1 MRITFLGAA
10 KTVTGSCFL
19 VETEKCKL
27 LVDCGLFQG
36 RTKED
41 EMNKEDFDFN
51 PADIDYVLLTHAHI
65 DHSGKIPKLY
75 LDGFKGEVIATKATV
90 DLCAVMLPDSGHIQE
105 FENEWENRKR
115 KRAGKPPV
123 MPLYT
128 LQDAVDCMKLFKGVK
143 YGEII
148 NLTDSIKVRFNDAG
162 HILGSAI
169 IELWVS
175 ENGETIKTVF
185 TGDLGNRDMPIIRDP
200 SIIEDADYLV
210 IESTY
215 GNKLHK
221 EKENKAEKFLN
232 IILDTVNKKGGNVV
246 IPSFAVGRT
255 QEIIYELNKH
265 MDVYADKYEYFRNI
279 PVFIDSPLAISA
291 TEIFRKNLDCFD
303 EEARNYIESGDNP
316 LDFPGLRFTKTSDE
330 SKSLNERVNSC
341 IIISSS
347 GMCEAGRIKHHL
359 KHNLWRSDSTILF
372 VGYQAEGTLGRR
384 ILDGAK
390 SVKIFGEDISINARI
405 EMIEGFSG
413 HADKNGLIQWVGSF
427 VKKPKNIFIVH
438 GEENVM
444 HEFAN
449 AIEQEFGIRTII
461 PSKGDSFIVTLSSVT
476 DVTGKPEKVERVF
489 RFKRLEILDY
499 LEKIKEEIDEMSEM
513 VKEDLKRETDDSEV
527 DAIKQKL
534 KNLEKSISDVIA

>member
-1 MRITFLGAA
+1 MKITFLGAA

-27 LVDCGLFQG
+27 LVDCGMFQG
-36 RTKED
+36 RAKET

-51 PADIDYVLLTHAHI
+51 PAEIDYVLLTHAHI
-65 DHSGKIPKLY
+65 DHSGRIPKLY

-128 LQDAVDCMKLFKGVK
+128 LQDAVDCMKLFRGVK
-143 YGEII
+143 YGEIV

-169 IELWVS
+169 IELWVY
-175 ENGETIKTVF
+175 ENGENIKTVF
-185 TGDLGNRDMPIIRDP
+185 TGDLGNRDMPIVRDP
-200 SIIEDADYLV
+200 AIIEDADYLV

-215 GNKLHK
+215 GNRLHK
-221 EKENKAEKFLN
+221 ERENKAEKFLD
-232 IILDTVNKKGGNVV
+232 IILNTVNKGGNVV
-246 IPSFAVGRT
+246 IPSFAIGRT
-255 QEIIYELNKH
+255 QEIIYELNKY
-265 MDVYADKYEYFRNI
+265 MDVYAEKYEYFKNI

-303 EEARNYIESGDNP
+303 EEARKFIESGDNP
-316 LDFPGLRFTKTSDE
+316 LDFPGLQFTKTSDE
-330 SKSLNERVNSC
+330 SKALNERMDSS
-341 IIISSS
+341 IIISAS

-359 KHNLWRSDSTILF
+359 KHNLWRNDSTILF

-405 EMIEGFSG
+405 EKIEGFSG
-413 HADKNGLIQWVGSF
+413 HADKDGLMQWVGSF
-427 VKKPKNIFIVH
+427 AKKPRKVFVVH
-438 GEENVM
+438 GEESVM
-444 HEFAN
+444 YEFAN
-449 AIEQEFGIRTII
+449 ELEQKFNVQTII
-461 PSKGDSFIVTLSSVT
+461 PSKGDSFIITLSSVT
-476 DVTGKPEKVERVF
+476 DVTGKPQKIERVF

-499 LEKIKEEIDEMSEM
+499 LEKIKEEIDEMSEII
-513 VKEDLKRETDDSEV
+513 KEDLKRENDDSEV
-527 DAIKQKL
+527 EAIKQKL
-534 KNLEKSISDVIA
+534 KNLEKSILDVIA

>member
-1 MRITFLGAA
+1 MKITFLGAA

-27 LVDCGLFQG
+27 LVDCGMFQG
-36 RTKED
+36 RAKEV

-51 PADIDYVLLTHAHI
+51 PTDIDFVLLTHAHI
-65 DHSGKIPKLY
+65 DHSGRIPKLY
-75 LDGFKGEVIATKATV
+75 LDGFKGEVITTKATA

-123 MPLYT
+123 KPLYT
-128 LQDAVDCMKLFKGVK
+128 LQDAVDCMKLFRGVK
-143 YGEII
+143 YGEIVD
-148 NLTDSIKVRFNDAG
+148 LTYSIKVRFNDAG
-162 HILGSAI
+162 HILGSSI
-169 IELWVS
+169 IELWVY
-175 ENGETIKTVF
+175 ENGENIKTVF
-185 TGDLGNRDMPIIRDP
+185 TGDLGNRDMPIVRDP
-200 SIIEDADYLV
+200 AIIEDADYLV
-210 IESTY
+210 MESTY
-215 GNKLHK
+215 GNRLHR
-221 EKENKAEKFLN
+221 ERENKAEKFLN
-232 IILDTVNKKGGNVV
+232 IILDTVNKGGNVV
-246 IPSFAVGRT
+246 IPSFAIGRT

-265 MDVYADKYEYFRNI
+265 MDVYAEKYEHFKNI

-303 EEARNYIESGDNP
+303 EEARKFIESGDNP

-330 SKSLNERVNSC
+330 SKALNERMDSS
-341 IIISSS
+341 IIISAS

-390 SVKIFGEDISINARI
+390 SVKIFGEEISINARI

-413 HADKNGLIQWVGSF
+413 HADKDGLMQWVGSF
-427 VKKPKNIFIVH
+427 VKKPRKVFVVH

-444 HEFAN
+444 REFASELEHKFN
-449 AIEQEFGIRTII
+449 LQTII
-461 PSKGDSFIVTLSSVT
+461 PSKGDSFIITLSSVT
-476 DVTGKPEKVERVF
+476 DVTGKPQKIESVF

-499 LEKIKEEIDEMSEM
+499 LEKIKEEIDEMSEII
-513 VKEDLKRETDDSEV
+513 KEDLKRETDDSEV
-527 DAIKQKL
+527 EAIKQKL
-534 KNLEKSISDVIA
+534 KNLEKSILDVIA